1 MHAIGTLSRSQSA
14 SPSVSVICMIVEYD
28 STESI
33 QAEKAGYSKNDC
45 LEIGHFR
52 VTAVS
57 FFWELKVVF
66 FRAQAVFFAAPRDF
80 FYWILAVIS
89 VGAEARLNS
98 NRNR

>member
-33 QAEKAGYSKNDC
+33 QAEKASYSKNDC

-57 FFWELKVVF
+57 FFLELKVVF
-66 FRAQAVFFAAPRDF
+66 FELASYFLRRPAIFFIGSSP
-80 FYWILAVIS
+80 
-89 VGAEARLNS
+89 
-98 NRNR
+98 